1 MKKLDNISK
10 STMCRVT
17 FIVCLAASVMLIV
30 AGFVVPPMGEIDGSV
45 LTAVGELLMFPT
57 LAYGARAIE
66 LGYDFKMKRGDTN
79 VELTND

>member
-1 MKKLDNISK
+1 
-10 STMCRVT
+10 MCRAT

-57 LAYGARAIE
+57 LA
-66 LGYDFKMKRGDTN
+66 
-79 VELTND
+79 

>member
-1 MKKLDNISK
+1 MKNLDKISK
-10 STMCRVT
+10 SRMCRAT

-57 LAYGARAIE
+57 IAYGARAIE
-66 LGYDFKMKRGDTN
+66 LGYDFKMNRGDTH
-79 VELTND
+79 VEITND

>member
-1 MKKLDNISK
+1 MKTLDNISR
-10 STMCRVT
+10 SRMCRTT

-57 LAYGARAIE
+57 VA
-66 LGYDFKMKRGDTN
+66 
-79 VELTND
+79 

>member
-1 MKKLDNISK
+1 MNKLNKISK

-17 FIVCLAASVMLIV
+17 FIVCLASSVMLIV
-30 AGFVVPPMGEIDGSV
+30 AGFVVPPMVEIDGSV

-66 LGYDFKMKRGDTN
+66 LGYDFKMNRGDTH
-79 VELTND
+79 VEITND

>member
-1 MKKLDNISK
+1 MKKLATISHATL
-10 STMCRVT
+10 SRAT
-17 FIVCLAASVMLIV
+17 FLVSLAPSVMLIV

>member
-1 MKKLDNISK
+1 MTKLDNISK
-10 STMCRVT
+10 STMCRAT
-17 FIVCLAASVMLIV
+17 FIVCLAASVMLV
-30 AGFVVPPMGEIDGSV
+30 LAGFVVPQMGESDDSV

-66 LGYDFKMKRGDTN
+66 LGDGFKMKGGDTN

>member
-10 STMCRVT
+10 STMCRAT

-66 LGYDFKMKRGDTN
+66 LGCDFKMKRGDTN